1 MRFMRSRRGSTLVL
15 VALMLGALMGVAAIA
30 ADIGRFYVVT
40 GELQTSADAAAL
52 KGVAVLQ
59 RLTTNYASAVDDSV
73 MLWARTTNRSDGDSV
88 VIGASSID
96 VGWWDPAVRTFT
108 PGVPVGQRPNAVL
121 VKANG
126 APRGVFSQMIGRTA
140 GLPLERRAIAWIG
153 NISLNC
159 TRPFALNY
167 LPLVQKVNGN
177 TDTTKDLDMGKFSTF
192 QNSSLANRTLVLHSS
207 IVPQTGSPPADEGSW
222 TAYNLPSNNNGG
234 GNAGN
239 TTYQSQI
246 AACNNV
252 SINSDAANG
261 SIQPSN
267 GNGNCGLGTVVC
279 WMIDAITGNAGGN
292 IQGNG
297 FCRFQP
303 NDATCY
309 DIGTGAAG
317 VTIDATFAN
326 IDQNGA
332 QGIDFKYVGEMT
344 FACLFINPG
353 DVCNAIQLPRPQ
365 SGYKAGTMVIL
376 AQGLKSRT
384 LNPSD
389 FVSNAPSNIQRFF
402 LVK

>member
-1 MRFMRSRRGSTLVL
+1 MRKMKSRRGSTLVL
-15 VALMLGALMGVAAIA
+15 VALMLGAFMAVAAIA

-59 RLTTNYASAVDDSV
+59 RLTANYASSVDDSV
-73 MLWARTTNRSDGDSV
+73 TVWARTTNRSDGDSV
-88 VIGASSID
+88 VINRDSVD
-96 VGWWDPAVRTFT
+96 TGWWDPATKLFGAT
-108 PGVPVGQRPNAVL
+108 PAGERPNAVR
-121 VKANG
+121 VKTYG
-126 APRGVFSQMIGRTA
+126 SPRGVFSQLIGRTT
-140 GLPLERRAIAWIG
+140 GLPLERTAIAWIG
-153 NISLNC
+153 NVSLNC
-159 TRPFALNY
+159 TRPFALQY
-167 LPLVQKVNGN
+167 LPLVSKVNGN
-177 TDTTKDLDMGKFSTF
+177 TDTTKDLDMGKFAAFSNT
-192 QNSSLANRTLVLHSS
+192 SASNRTFVLHSS
-207 IVPQTGSPPADEGSW
+207 IVNQTGAPTDQGSW

-246 AACNNV
+246 AACNNI

-261 SIQPSN
+261 SIQPSQ
-267 GNGNCGLGTVVC
+267 GNGNCGAGTVVC
-279 WMIDAITGNAGGN
+279 WLIQAITGNAGGN

-297 FCRFQP
+297 FCQQFRT

-344 FACLFINPG
+344 FACLFTSVN
-353 DVCNAIQLPRPQ
+353 DVCNAVPTGSPVK
-365 SGYKAGTMVIL
+365 GYKPGTMVIL

-384 LNPSD
+384 LSPTD
-389 FVSNAPSNIQRFF
+389 LVSNAPSNIQRFF